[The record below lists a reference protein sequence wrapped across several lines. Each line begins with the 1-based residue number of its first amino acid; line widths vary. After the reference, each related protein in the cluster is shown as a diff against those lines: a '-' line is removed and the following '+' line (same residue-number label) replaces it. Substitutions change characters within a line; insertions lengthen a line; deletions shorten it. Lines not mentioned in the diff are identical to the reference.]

1 MVKEKYDKQEKKNMN
16 KKGFDKQYKYQLIAE
31 DIKLDIFSNRLKAN
45 TPLPSIRAYTEKYGV
60 ASNTIV
66 SALHLLRDKGI
77 IYSHR
82 TKGYCVAG
90 NIDERKVILANE
102 LIDNLIADMKH
113 IGFSQYDLLQLIRR
127 IMKL

>member
-1 MVKEKYDKQEKKNMN
+1 MN
-16 KKGFDKQYKYQLIAE
+16 KKSFDKQYKYQLIAE
-31 DIKLDIFSNRLKAN
+31 DIKLDIFSNRLKAY
-45 TPLPSIRAYTEKYGV
+45 TPLPSIRTYTEKYGV

-90 NIDERKVILANE
+90 NIEERKVILANE

>member
-1 MVKEKYDKQEKKNMN
+1 MN

-82 TKGYCVAG
+82 TKWCFTY
-90 NIDERKVILANE
+90 NTFFFHFLP
-102 LIDNLIADMKH
+102 
-113 IGFSQYDLLQLIRR
+113 SQSFN
-127 IMKL
+127 K

>member
-1 MVKEKYDKQEKKNMN
+1 MN
-16 KKGFDKQYKYQLIAE
+16 KKSFDKQYKYQLIAE

-45 TPLPSIRAYTEKYGV
+45 TTLPSIRTYTEKYGV
-60 ASNTIV
+60 SSNTVV

-90 NIDERKVILANE
+90 TIEERKLMLANE
-102 LIDNLIADMKH
+102 LINNLISDMEH
-113 IGFSQYDLLQLIRR
+113 IGFERQERLKMINKYIRHD
-127 IMKL
+127 MG

>member
-1 MVKEKYDKQEKKNMN
+1 MN

-66 SALHLLRDKGI
+66 SALH
-77 IYSHR
+77 SHR

-90 NIDERKVILANE
+90 NIEERKVILANE